1 MTLRLTSRAVDD
13 ERPLPVLLPDPH
25 GLLVLR
31 HGDGLAAWGQ
41 AVRLSVGAGPQRAD
55 RTTAALRDLDVDG
68 DPRDLLVFASLAFD
82 RRHGAS
88 RAVVP
93 RRILRREDGHTRLV
107 CIDPID
113 DDGPFPPEPGAGPAP
128 RGHDDRLRYAGS
140 SLPDLRWLEAVAT
153 AIDRVEAG
161 VADKVVLARDH
172 ALWCEHPFDA
182 RWLALRLAGRFPAC
196 WTFLHEGLLGA
207 TPELLARR
215 HGAAVTSVVLAGTI
229 GRDPDPAEDARLGR
243 ALQDSTKDQ
252 LEHRLAAESV
262 TDRLGDLADDVVAS
276 GPDLLAL
283 DNVQH
288 LATRITATLN
298 PTGSGRVPSVL
309 EVADHIHPTAA
320 IGGTPRDVAM
330 AMIAELEGMDR
341 GRYAGP
347 VGWMDGTGDGEVA
360 LALRCAHLSGARA
373 RLFAGVG
380 LVPGSLPESELEETR
395 LKLLAMQ
402 GALAPSARATP
413 GQRPA
418 GADPG
423 AASSKTPRPASD
435 S

>member
-1 MTLRLTSRAVDD
+1 MTLRLTSRPVDD
-13 ERPLPVLLPDPH
+13 DRPLPVLLPDPH

-31 HGDGLAAWGQ
+31 RGSGLAAWGQ
-41 AVRLSVGAGPQRAD
+41 ALRLSVGTGPNRAA

-68 DPRDLLVFASLAFD
+68 DPTDLLVFASLAFD

-93 RRILRREDGHTRLV
+93 RRILRREDGQTRLV
-107 CIDPID
+107 CIDPVGD
-113 DDGPFPPEPGAGPAP
+113 DSPPPPEPGSGDAP

-153 AIDRVEAG
+153 AIDRIEAG
-161 VADKVVLARDH
+161 VARKVVLARDH
-172 ALWCEHPFDA
+172 ALWCEHPFDP
-182 RWLALRLAGRFPAC
+182 RWLALRLAARFPDC

-215 HGAAVTSVVLAGTI
+215 RGTAVTSVVLAGTT
-229 GRDPDPAEDARLGR
+229 GRDPDPAQDARLGR
-243 ALQDSTKDQ
+243 ALLDSAKDQ

-262 TDRLGDLADDVVAS
+262 TDRLGDLGGDVVAT

-288 LATRITATLN
+288 LATRITGTLDDT
-298 PTGSGRVPSVL
+298 TGRAPSVL
-309 EVADHIHPTAA
+309 EVADHLHPTAA

-360 LALRCAHLSGARA
+360 LALRCAQLSGARA

-402 GALAPSARATP
+402 GALAPS
-413 GQRPA
+413 
-418 GADPG
+418 
-423 AASSKTPRPASD
+423 
-435 S
+435 